1 MRHKTNFL
9 FLFFINS
16 ISTTCTAEIKVNGAD
31 VDVGTNATTLVLL
44 MDSDLKSVYAVLFS
58 CTYSMICDN
67 CSETRHFKNSLPD
80 PGL

>member
-44 MDSDLKSVYAVLFS
+44 TDSDLNQYMQFCSVVH
-58 CTYSMICDN
+58 IQ
-67 CSETRHFKNSLPD
+67 
-80 PGL
+80 